1 MKKSI
6 FGDLFDFDGDGEM
19 DEAEQTAELVYLED
33 LGNEENDAEPDDDL
47 SDEDEDDEDES
58 WNDDEDDEEG
68 DDNWETEDDDSDW
81 ED

>member
-6 FGDLFDFDGDGEM
+6 FGDLFDFDGDGEV
-19 DEAEQTAELVYLED
+19 DEAEQTAELLYLED

-47 SDEDEDDEDES
+47 SDED
-58 WNDDEDDEEG
+58 DDEDDEEG